1 MHSPRCRASAR
12 REFDGEINSMLR
24 SIVFTAV
31 FYVTTAL
38 FVVLGSFLLFGP
50 RRYAMMGLK
59 AHAITCLWLL
69 KWIVG
74 TRIKVRGRDKL
85 PEAPYLV
92 ASKHQSAWDTFA
104 LIPIFSDPALVMKA
118 ELTLIPFYGWF
129 SRKFE
134 HVFVRRERGPSAL
147 RKLVSDA
154 KQRASA
160 KREILIFPEG
170 TRRMPGSLPDY
181 KPGAVA
187 LYEGL
192 GLPCVPMALNS
203 GLYWPRR
210 TLRRY
215 PGTIIVEI
223 LTPIPA
229 GLPRAKFRALLQQ
242 RIEDASNRLI
252 FEASEAPDPP
262 PIPTGVAMPPRMAA
276 SCADPAPSNVKTP

>member
-1 MHSPRCRASAR
+1 MPSPKCPVSER
-12 REFDGEINSMLR
+12 REFDGEFLNMLR
-24 SIVFTAV
+24 SIIFVVV

-74 TRIKVRGRDKL
+74 TDVDVRGRDKL
-85 PEAPYLV
+85 PKAPYLV

-118 ELTLIPFYGWF
+118 ELTHIPFYGWF

-134 HVFVRRERGPSAL
+134 HVFVRRERGPAAL

-154 KQRASA
+154 RDRAA
-160 KREILIFPEG
+160 AGREILIFPEG
-170 TRRMPGSLPDY
+170 TRRTPGSPPDY

-192 GLPCVPMALNS
+192 GLPCVPIAVNS

-210 TLRRY
+210 TLWRY
-215 PGTIIVEI
+215 PGTIVVEI
-223 LTPIPA
+223 LEPIPP
-229 GLPRAKFRALLQQ
+229 GLPRAEFRALIQE
-242 RIEDASNRLI
+242 RIEDAANRLI
-252 FEASEAPDPP
+252 IEAAQAPDPP
-262 PIPTGVAMPPRMAA
+262 PIPTGAMAHSA
-276 SCADPAPSNVKTP
+276 GTSGAGPAHANVKTP

>member
-1 MHSPRCRASAR
+1 LLFLP
-12 REFDGEINSMLR
+12 
-24 SIVFTAV
+24 V
-31 FYVTTAL
+31 FYINTAL

-59 AHAITCLWLL
+59 THAVVSLWLL

-74 TRIKVRGRDKL
+74 THMEIRGLEKL
-85 PEAPYLV
+85 PKPPYLV
-92 ASKHQSAWDTFA
+92 AAKHQSAWDTFA

-134 HVFVRRERGPSAL
+134 HVFVERDRGPAAL
-147 RKLVSDA
+147 RKLVRDA
-154 KQRASA
+154 VARAQAS
-160 KREILIFPEG
+160 REVLIFPEG
-170 TRRMPGSLPDY
+170 TRRAPGAEPDY

-192 GLPCVPMALNS
+192 GLPCVPLALNS

-210 TLRRY
+210 KLMRY

-223 LTPIPA
+223 LDPIPA
-229 GLPRAKFRALLQQ
+229 GLPRAKFREELER
-242 RIEDASNRLI
+242 RIEEASNRLI
-252 FEASEAPDPP
+252 VEAAGSANPP
-262 PIPTGVAMPPRMAA
+262 PVAADALERAKALLAAGLPT
-276 SCADPAPSNVKTP
+276 